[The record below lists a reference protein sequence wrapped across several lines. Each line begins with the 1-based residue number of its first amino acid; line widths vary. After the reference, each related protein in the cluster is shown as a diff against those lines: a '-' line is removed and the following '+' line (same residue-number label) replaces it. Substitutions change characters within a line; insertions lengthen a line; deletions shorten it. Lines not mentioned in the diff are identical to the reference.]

1 MQIDPLIQRTTQA
14 HASKMLTVAGT
25 VITYTS
31 CCFIT
36 TYRHVRFDVMTVCHR
51 AKTPRNLRDIIWMI
65 AIGFEL
71 LQRALI
77 WGKMAR
83 CGALGN
89 VYDLWNVRH
98 RPCKCG
104 FTYLVR

>member
-1 MQIDPLIQRTTQA
+1 MQIDPLIERTTQA
-14 HASKMLTVAGT
+14 HASEMLTVAGT

-31 CCFIT
+31 SCFIT
-36 TYRHVRFDVMTVCHR
+36 TYWHVCFDVMTVCHG
-51 AKTPRNLRDIIWMI
+51 AKPPRNFRDIIWMV

-77 WGKMAR
+77 GGKM
-83 CGALGN
+83 GWSDALGN
-89 VYDLWNVRH
+89 VYDLRKIRH
-98 RPCKCG
+98 IPCKCR